1 MKLHW
6 SKGVGDGGRGDG
18 GRGGPKVRPRM
29 PIRNQDGAALLG
41 GVQWSLSRKECGHH
55 EADMGRSHRGASD
68 CQCDRGATGRGA
80 DLRIR
85 WLKSARE
92 GSGRPAPVRLSSV
105 CLPCRRTCGTIF
117 IRASVSRS
125 TKGSR
130 GAAGAQVPYKHKVG
144 GSNPSATTRGIRRAP
159 AMGLFSCPSAFRAV
173 QPRRWDGLRTVARDA
188 GALWGRFRAMR
199 GRCAAGIK
207 CEFATSF
214 LRFWECIMLVF
225 PNGGR

>member
-18 GRGGPKVRPRM
+18 GRGGPKVRPRL
-29 PIRNQDGAALLG
+29 PIRNQGGAALLG

-92 GSGRPAPVRLSSV
+92 GSGRLAPVRLSSA

-144 GSNPSATTRGIRRAP
+144 GSNPSATTRSIRRSSPIFEAVACFRFQGSSAP
-159 AMGLFSCPSAFRAV
+159 NLQINREWRKVHAV
-173 QPRRWDGLRTVARDA
+173 G
-188 GALWGRFRAMR
+188 
-199 GRCAAGIK
+199 
-207 CEFATSF
+207 SS
-214 LRFWECIMLVF
+214 
-225 PNGGR
+225 

>member
-18 GRGGPKVRPRM
+18 GRGGPKVRPRL
-29 PIRNQDGAALLG
+29 PTRNQGGPALLG

-105 CLPCRRTCGTIF
+105 CLPCQRTCGTIF

-144 GSNPSATTRGIRRAP
+144 GSNPSATTRSIRRSSLILEAVTCFRFQGSSAP
-159 AMGLFSCPSAFRAV
+159 NLQINREWRRVHAV
-173 QPRRWDGLRTVARDA
+173 G
-188 GALWGRFRAMR
+188 
-199 GRCAAGIK
+199 
-207 CEFATSF
+207 SS
-214 LRFWECIMLVF
+214 
-225 PNGGR
+225 

>member
-18 GRGGPKVRPRM
+18 GRGGPKVRPRL
-29 PIRNQDGAALLG
+29 PIRNQGGAALLG

-159 AMGLFSCPSAFRAV
+159 AMGLFSCPSASRERFS
-173 QPRRWDGLRTVARDA
+173 RDA
-188 GALWGRFRAMR
+188 GTVCGRSPATLERFGGGF
-199 GRCAAGIK
+199 GRCGVGSRRVSSANLPRHFYGFGNA
-207 CEFATSF
+207 
-214 LRFWECIMLVF
+214 
-225 PNGGR
+225 

>member
-1 MKLHW
+1 MGGGRRGG
-6 SKGVGDGGRGDG
+6 SKG
-18 GRGGPKVRPRM
+18 RPRLPM
-29 PIRNQDGAALLG
+29 RNQGGAALLG

-55 EADMGRSHRGASD
+55 EADMGRSHRGTSD

-92 GSGRPAPVRLSSV
+92 GSGRPAPVRLASA

-144 GSNPSATTRGIRRAP
+144 GSNPSATTMIIRRSSPIFEAVACFRLQGSSAP
-159 AMGLFSCPSAFRAV
+159 NLQINCEWRKVHAV
-173 QPRRWDGLRTVARDA
+173 G
-188 GALWGRFRAMR
+188 
-199 GRCAAGIK
+199 
-207 CEFATSF
+207 SS
-214 LRFWECIMLVF
+214 
-225 PNGGR
+225 